1 MKFMRRAAIFA
12 SSSPLCG
19 LLCAMLAG
27 CGGGSTNVSSPPP
40 SVPGISFSTTIVAF
54 PNTVVHAVG
63 TTVSTTITNTGTAT
77 LDLSGAA
84 VSGADAN
91 SFAISANS
99 CGTTLAA
106 AATCTVAVTFTP
118 AATSAYSA
126 ALNFT
131 DNAGNG
137 TQAVALSGT
146 GVLVPSPN
154 SCKAVDTTS
163 PVLSAPT
170 SNLAGSAFS
179 GKVMAGQLPVIGAS
193 VQVYAAGTAGNG
205 STPTALL
212 SAPLTT
218 DANGAFSVPAAFTC
232 PYSNSVL
239 YAVASGGQA
248 GMNGAANAGIVLADV
263 LGECGSL
270 SSGASVTINEATT
283 VAMAYAMAQFMSAG
297 GKIGATATNS
307 SGIALAAATAAN
319 LVDVQTGAVPGA
331 NFPATGAAPIAR
343 IDSLANLLNACVVSS
358 GPANS
363 ACSQLDTATANASG
377 TPASTLDAALNLVKQ
392 PEGNVA
398 ALYTLSGA
406 STAYAPTLAAA
417 PSDWTLFVTYAGGGM
432 NNPSA
437 LSIDSTGKVWVANYF
452 SVASLFSN
460 TGTPVFATGITGD
473 NLNNSYGGAVDVND
487 DVWIANEQSTGAL
500 NGGLGT
506 VTLLNSAGASPAT
519 YGAGGLNFPISVAF
533 DTGGV
538 SWVVDYGNSHLT
550 LLSNSGTALS
560 GTSGYASSQFVFPVA
575 VTTDSQCNG
584 WVANQSGNTITKVI
598 ADGSSFTSYTV
609 GQGPSGVAV
618 DAANNVWSANYYGN
632 SVGLVSAA
640 GSVLSGTGYT
650 GGGLN
655 HPQGIAV
662 DGAGNVWVANYR
674 GPSLTELARAAAN
687 APGQVL
693 SPAAGW
699 APEAGLLEAFAT
711 AIDASGNVWVSNY
724 GSNTLTEFVG
734 LAAPVK
740 TPLLGPVRV
749 P

>member
-1 MKFMRRAAIFA
+1 
-12 SSSPLCG
+12 
-19 LLCAMLAG
+19 MLAG
-27 CGGGSTNVSSPPP
+27 CGGGSSANGSNPPP
-40 SVPGISFSTTIVAF
+40 PAPGISFSSTALAF

-63 TTVSTTITNTGTAT
+63 TTISTTITNTGTAT
-77 LDLSGAA
+77 LDLSGIS

-91 SFAISANS
+91 SFPISTNT

-118 AATSAYSA
+118 AATTGHSAT
-126 ALNFT
+126 LNFT
-131 DNAGNG
+131 DNAATG

-154 SCKAVDTTS
+154 SCKTVDTTS

-170 SNLAGSAFS
+170 SNYAGSAFS

-193 VQVYAAGTAGNG
+193 VQVYAAGTTGNG
-205 STPTALL
+205 SAPAALL
-212 SAPLTT
+212 SAPLVT
-218 DANGAFSVPAAFTC
+218 DGNGAFSVAAAFTC

-239 YAVASGGQA
+239 YAVASGGHA
-248 GMNGAANAGIVLADV
+248 GTNGAANAGIVLAAV

-270 SSGASVTINEATT
+270 TSGASFTINEATT
-283 VAMAYAMAQFMSAG
+283 VAMAYAMAQFMAGG
-297 GKIGATATNS
+297 GKIGAAATNS
-307 SGIALAAATAAN
+307 SGIGLAAATVAN
-319 LVDVQTGAVPGA
+319 LVDVGTGSVPGA
-331 NFPATGAAPIAR
+331 NFPATGKAPAAR
-343 IDSLANLLNACVVSS
+343 MNSLANLLNACAVSS
-358 GPANS
+358 GAASAACTGLYTVTANS
-363 ACSQLDTATANASG
+363 AG
-377 TPASTLDAALNLVKQ
+377 TSSNTLDAVMNLVKQ
-392 PEGNVA
+392 PGANVGT
-398 ALYTLSGA
+398 LYTMSTA
-406 STAYAPTLAAA
+406 SSAYAPVLTAA

-460 TGTPVFATGITGD
+460 TGAPVFATGITGD
-473 NLNNSYGGAVDVND
+473 NLNNSYGGAVDVNNA
-487 DVWIANEQSTGAL
+487 VWIANEQSPGAL

-506 VTLLNSAGASPAT
+506 VTLLNGTGASPAT
-519 YGAGGLNFPISVAF
+519 YSAGGLNFPISVAF
-533 DTGGV
+533 DTSGV
-538 SWVVDYGNSHLT
+538 AWVVDYGNSHLT
-550 LLSNSGTALS
+550 LLTNSGTPLS
-560 GTSGYASSQFVFPVA
+560 GTAGYTTNEFVFPVA
-575 VTTDSQCNG
+575 VATDSQCNG
-584 WVANQSGNTITKVI
+584 WVANQSANTITKVI
-598 ADGSSFTSYTV
+598 ADGSSFTSYAV

-618 DAANNVWSANYYGN
+618 DEVNNVWSANYYGN
-632 SVGLVSAA
+632 SVGLVSAK
-640 GSVLSGTGYT
+640 GSVLSGAGYT
-650 GGGLN
+650 GGGLD
-655 HPQGIAV
+655 HPQGIAA

-674 GPSLTELARAAAN
+674 GPSLTELAGAAASS
-687 APGQVL
+687 PGQVL